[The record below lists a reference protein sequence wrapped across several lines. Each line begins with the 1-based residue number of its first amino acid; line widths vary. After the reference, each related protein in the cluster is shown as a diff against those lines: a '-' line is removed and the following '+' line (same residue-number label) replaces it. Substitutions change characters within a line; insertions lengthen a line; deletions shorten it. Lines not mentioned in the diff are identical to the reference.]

1 MARLTELRVKV
12 CSMYGAVCLA
22 RLQRCSTRLVCVN
35 KSICWSS
42 VARMRVCVCSVERQ
56 EPNGGRRECAGELK
70 ILTATGSS
78 KAPSLFLCC
87 RFLSLFLPH
96 SLSLSH
102 FAVNS
107 SSFPLC
113 SPPSPCLCVFMPSLG
128 FCYAHRIDLLPAGV
142 QTQAS
147 NVSTPKWRGKTS
159 YSWSKRG
166 ASNFPAVTSGV
177 CLNKTICIN

>member
-87 RFLSLFLPH
+87 RFLSLSLCCKFLLLPPLFT
-96 SLSLSH
+96 SLSLSLRLH
-102 FAVNS
+102 AFS
-107 SSFPLC
+107 RF
-113 SPPSPCLCVFMPSLG
+113 
-128 FCYAHRIDLLPAGV
+128 LLRPQDRSITRRRA
-142 QTQAS
+142 
-147 NVSTPKWRGKTS
+147 NTS
-159 YSWSKRG
+159 
-166 ASNFPAVTSGV
+166 
-177 CLNKTICIN
+177 